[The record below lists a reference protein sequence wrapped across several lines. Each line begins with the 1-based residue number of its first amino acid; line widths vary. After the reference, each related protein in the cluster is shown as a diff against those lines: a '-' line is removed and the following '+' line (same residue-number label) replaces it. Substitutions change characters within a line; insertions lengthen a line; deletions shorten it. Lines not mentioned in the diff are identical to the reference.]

1 MVTQRQHGRARSRNG
16 KRYGGS
22 CSLLISGLCCSCSL
36 WVGIRLV
43 ILAAVMTMEHLD
55 YACHPYQIFTK
66 FVCFARVFAV
76 ARRHRSGCGVLTTVL
91 TVDAGSGLQHDTVST
106 VAVVLRCFAPPIPRG
121 GAVDWPACCT
131 VWDQVV
137 RICTRGICIS

>member
-1 MVTQRQHGRARSRNG
+1 MKRTIRREWDTVAQSRCR
-16 KRYGGS
+16 RYCRRGDCS
-22 CSLLISGLCCSCSL
+22 SLLSSGLCLECSL
-36 WVGIRLV
+36 SVGIRIV

-91 TVDAGSGLQHDTVST
+91 TVDAGCDLQHDTVST
-106 VAVVLRCFAPPIPRG
+106 V
-121 GAVDWPACCT
+121 T
-131 VWDQVV
+131 VAFGPLGLLYLVGV
-137 RICTRGICIS
+137 